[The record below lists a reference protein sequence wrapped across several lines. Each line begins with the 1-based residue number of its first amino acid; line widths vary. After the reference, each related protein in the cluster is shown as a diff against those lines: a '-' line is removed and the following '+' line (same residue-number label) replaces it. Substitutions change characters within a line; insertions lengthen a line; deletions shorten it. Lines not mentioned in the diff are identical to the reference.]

1 MVTSLFLFSFLSSI
15 DTQLSIDGSSFF
27 SFLYLV
33 HQETKWHFKLLN
45 KYANLLQDFNV
56 GSNSFIPLLNNSLGL
71 EHWVLFVSHSTWS
84 IGSILTLS
92 SIEVSLSKFQIF
104 VGIHDIAFK
113 FFFSEQ

>member
-1 MVTSLFLFSFLSSI
+1 MVTFILFFSFLSCI
-15 DTQLSIDGSSFF
+15 DTQLSIDCGSFF

-33 HQETKWHFKLLN
+33 HQESEWHFELLN

-56 GSNSFIPLLNNSLGL
+56 GSNSFIPLFNHSLGL
-71 EHWVLFVSHSTWS
+71 EHWVLFVGHSTWP
-84 IGSILTLS
+84 IGSILALC
-92 SIEVSLSKFQIF
+92 SIEVRLSKFQIF